1 MLDIWPALPLVIR
14 GSGYAASQGKGADDG
29 IIAALKHNDRVHQI
43 LLDGFSSS
51 LLEEV
56 VAVMQ
61 VPFPAL
67 TNLEIISWG
76 ETATVV
82 PEAFLG
88 RSAQRLQSCIVQGIA
103 FSGQWKLLLTA
114 NHLVILRLE
123 DIPHSGYISPDTMVT
138 CLSAMPNLKQLDL
151 GFRSSRS
158 RPDRASQRPP
168 LLIRVIHPSL
178 THFWFQGISEY
189 MEDLVSRIDVPLL
202 DNLDILFFD
211 QLIFNT
217 PQLHNFLARTEK
229 FQAHN
234 QAAVVFYDDAIF
246 LKAQFSSNS
255 SLKLGITCT
264 KSDWQI
270 SSMAQI
276 CSSSLVPF
284 STLERLDLR
293 EGRNPLPLWQDEVE
307 NTQWLELLRPF
318 TALKDLYF
326 KENFVPLV
334 APALQELIGE
344 RVTKGLPSLRNLF
357 VEGFKQSGPLHETI
371 GQFVA
376 SRQLSDP
383 PVAIHN
389 WDGQSY

>member
-1 MLDIWPALPLVIR
+1 MVFPRCPESETTADRASEGQVTRTIDILPDDALLEIFTFHLLEETDTEAWHALVHVCGRWRRIVYASPRRLGLCLLCTPRRRVKEMLDIWPALPLVIR

-88 RSAQRLQSCIVQGIA
+88 RSAQRLQSCILQGIA
-103 FSGQWKLLLTA
+103 FPGQWKLLLTA

-168 LLIRVIHPSL
+168 LLIRVIHLSHPL
-178 THFWFQGISEY
+178 
-189 MEDLVSRIDVPLL
+189 LVSRHQRV
-202 DNLDILFFD
+202 
-211 QLIFNT
+211 
-217 PQLHNFLARTEK
+217 H
-229 FQAHN
+229 
-234 QAAVVFYDDAIF
+234 
-246 LKAQFSSNS
+246 
-255 SLKLGITCT
+255 
-264 KSDWQI
+264 
-270 SSMAQI
+270 
-276 CSSSLVPF
+276 
-284 STLERLDLR
+284 
-293 EGRNPLPLWQDEVE
+293 GRP
-307 NTQWLELLRPF
+307 
-318 TALKDLYF
+318 
-326 KENFVPLV
+326 
-334 APALQELIGE
+334 
-344 RVTKGLPSLRNLF
+344 GLPNRRPS
-357 VEGFKQSGPLHETI
+357 T
-371 GQFVA
+371 
-376 SRQLSDP
+376 
-383 PVAIHN
+383 
-389 WDGQSY
+389 